1 MRKILFIILALEA
14 VLGTIML
21 LFSSREKSYRRSN
34 SARLNFSGNI
44 EEGLEKDKQMLWGD
58 WQNIVGDFN
67 TAFNKIA

>member
-1 MRKILFIILALEA
+1 MFAIGT
-14 VLGTIML
+14 VLGAIIL

-34 SARLNFSGNI
+34 SAKSNFSGNV

>member
-1 MRKILFIILALEA
+1 MRKILFIIFAIGA

-21 LFSSREKSYRRSN
+21 LFSSREKSFRRSS

-67 TAFNKIA
+67 SAFNKIA